1 MFLQAKRLDVVEPS
15 PTLAITA
22 RANALKAEGKD
33 VVGFGAGEPD
43 FDTPEHIKE
52 AARVAMQK
60 GLTKYTPVS
69 GTVSLKDAVIE
80 KFKRDNHLHYDR
92 KNIIVG
98 VGGKQVIYN
107 FFMAT
112 LNPGDEVII
121 PAPYWVSY
129 ADIVRLAEGVPVIVQ
144 TSLSNNFQITPDQLK
159 KSITP
164 KTKVFIFNSPSNP
177 TGAAYSKK
185 DIEALCEVLSKHD
198 LIILSDDIYEKVI
211 YDGFEFY
218 NPAMLSNEIKEKTFV
233 INGVSKA
240 YSMTGWRI
248 GYGAGHPEI
257 IRNMDTMQG
266 QSTSNATSIAQ
277 AAAEEALKGNQD
289 CITTMVKAFDDR
301 RKKIVD
307 ALRSIPGFECN
318 MPQGAFYVFPYID
331 KIYEWDKFKSLLKGK
346 ESVPKSKIFCDYLLE
361 KYEVAAVPGVAFGD
375 DNALRLSYALGQSAI
390 DKGVE
395 RISKMVHDLK

>member
-1 MFLQAKRLDVVEPS
+1 MILQANRLNVVEPS

-52 AARVAMQK
+52 AAKVAMQK
-60 GLTKYTPVS
+60 GMTKYTPVS
-69 GTVSLKDAVIE
+69 GTVSLKDAILE
-80 KFKRDNHLHYDR
+80 KFKRDNKLSYDR

-129 ADIVRLAEGVPVIVQ
+129 ADIVRLAEGTPKIVK
-144 TSLSNNFQITPDQLK
+144 TSPKNNFQITPSELEANIN
-159 KSITP
+159 SN
-164 KTKVFIFNSPSNP
+164 TKVFIFNSPSNP
-177 TGAAYSKK
+177 TGAAYKKK
-185 DIEALCEVLSKHD
+185 DIEAICEILLKHKI
-198 LIILSDDIYEKVI
+198 LILSDDIYEKVL
-211 YDGFEFY
+211 YDGFEFF
-218 NPAMLSNEIKEKTFV
+218 NPAMLSEELKDRTFV

-248 GYGAGHPEI
+248 GYGAGNPEI
-257 IRNMDTMQG
+257 IKNMDTMQG

-277 AAAEEALKGNQD
+277 AAAEEALKGDQA
-289 CITTMVKAFDDR
+289 CISNMVTAFDDR
-301 RKKIVD
+301 RKKIVS
-307 ALRSIPGFECN
+307 ALRAIPGFECN
-318 MPQGAFYVFPYID
+318 MPQGAFYVFPYINE
-331 KIYEWDKFKSLLKGK
+331 IYSWPKFQNLMKGK
-346 ESVPKSKIFCDYLLE
+346 ESTPKSKIFCDYLLE
-361 KYEVAAVPGVAFGD
+361 KYEVAAVPGIAFGD
-375 DNALRLSYALGQSAI
+375 DDALRLSYALGQSAI